1 MKNED
6 LILEYIG
13 LDLNK
18 IPKALELTSPI
29 DIRNIEIKSEKDYKV
44 YKHIAIK
51 DINILLTNSLRL
63 DEPVKKIESMNV
75 LSYYLDKKNKDEN
88 ISFLNAI
95 KNTYIEEINE
105 IEEAQKNFIENM
117 PIKVKY
123 EKDYLWQIYYI
134 RRTDKYYMIVPIQE
148 AKQQA
153 FLYILKKKIEKS
165 KEKIYVPICNLDYE
179 SSLIESKKISD
190 LENYLY
196 YFTNNWPS
204 IYEVHKNKKE
214 YIDIVGK
221 LEIYEGI
228 TSDYKLHFEKKEEI
242 DNFYELIKALFDL
255 QTELSNYFKFEIILD
270 ENAIIHF
277 YYKDNE
283 INNSTL
289 KQFYIDEIKRA
300 LENIEE
306 VEKSQKDLNTEL
318 NKLKL
323 EEKKLNADL
332 LNKQRQISTFLECK
346 KTFFGR
352 VKYFFKYSKKKKQV
366 NEEIILEEV
375 QKVEEAKKDN
385 HVYYD
390 EIEDLIYVCREL
402 KSKAILEATTKLDI
416 QNLNIKIEILKKKIE
431 NATLY
436 IQEIESHKKSI
447 FEFWKF
453 TNKDEK
459 NQLTEGIVK
468 VGSSTRIEKTFKLR
482 EDLVDFGRQMDLA
495 QRKLLTDEE
504 CESVLVAGT
513 NILKNI
519 NLILGN
525 KPIKSKEIPENLLQ
539 INEKLLDHREIS
551 RKPEKFL
558 KFNQEITDEEYS
570 NRLKN
575 VVDKIENA
583 LKKNI
588 TNVSLPVYCLTN
600 PKKELAIF
608 DINPKQTINEGK
620 EVNLYKLNIKQGT
633 NLIAFTNIIFFNN
646 RNQTLPE
653 GMDYSSKVLLN
664 LRNVKLKKQTPKSNY
679 IIKLKENSEEKQ
691 VTKINIVNI
700 DIEK

>member
-18 IPKALELTSPI
+18 IPKTLEPTGPI

-44 YKHIAIK
+44 YKHIGVK

-95 KNTYIEEINE
+95 KNTSIEEIKE
-105 IEEAQKNFIENM
+105 IEEIQKNFTENA
-117 PIKVKY
+117 PVKIKY

-134 RRTDKYYMIVPIQE
+134 KRTDKYYMIVPIQE
-148 AKQQA
+148 TKQQA
-153 FLYILKKKIEKS
+153 FLYVLKKKIEKS

-179 SSLIESKKISD
+179 SALIESRKISD

-204 IYEVHKNKKE
+204 IYEIHKNKKE
-214 YIDIVGK
+214 YIDIIGK
-221 LEIYEGI
+221 LELYEGI

-270 ENAIIHF
+270 EKAKIHF
-277 YYKDNE
+277 YYKNEE

-289 KQFYIDEIKRA
+289 KLFYADEIKKA

-306 VEKSQKDLNTEL
+306 VENSQKELNVELNT
-318 NKLKL
+318 LKL

-332 LNKQRQISTFLECK
+332 LNKQKQISTFLECK

-352 VKYFFKYSKKKKQV
+352 VKYFFKYSKKKKEV
-366 NEEIILEEV
+366 KDEIILEETG
-375 QKVEEAKKDN
+375 KEEESKKEN

-390 EIEDLIYVCREL
+390 ELEDLIYVCREL
-402 KSKAILEATTKLDI
+402 KSKTILESTTKLDI

-431 NATLY
+431 NAALY

-459 NQLTEGIVK
+459 NQLTEGIIK
-468 VGSSTRIEKTFKLR
+468 VGSSTRIEKTFKLK
-482 EDLVDFGRQMDLA
+482 EDLSDFGRQMDLA

-504 CESVLVAGT
+504 CESILVAGT
-513 NILKNI
+513 NILKDI
-519 NLILGN
+519 NLVLAN
-525 KPIKSKEIPENLLQ
+525 KSVKLKEIPENLLK
-539 INEKLLDHREIS
+539 IDDALLEHRENS

-558 KFNQEITDEEYS
+558 KFTEKTTDEEYS
-570 NRLKN
+570 NRLKF
-575 VVDKIENA
+575 VADKIENA

-608 DINPKQTINEGK
+608 DIDPKQIIKEGK
-620 EVNLYKLNIKQGT
+620 EINLYKLNVKQGT
-633 NLIAFTNIIFFNN
+633 NLIAFTNIILFNN

-653 GMDYSSKVLLN
+653 GMDYSSKILLD
-664 LRNVKLKKQTPKSNY
+664 LKDVKLKKQTTKSNY
-679 IIKLKENSEEKQ
+679 IINLDEEQ
-691 VTKINIVNI
+691 ITKINLINI
-700 DIEK
+700 EIEK

>member
-18 IPKALELTSPI
+18 IPKSLEPAGPI
-29 DIRNIEIKSEKDYKV
+29 DIRNIDIKSEKDYKV
-44 YKHIAIK
+44 YKHLAIK

-88 ISFLNAI
+88 FSFLNAV
-95 KNTYIEEINE
+95 KNTYVEEIKE
-105 IEEAQKNFIENM
+105 IEETQKNFIENM

-134 RRTDKYYMIVPIQE
+134 KRTDKYYMIVPIQE
-148 AKQQA
+148 TKQQA

-179 SSLIESKKISD
+179 SSLIENRKIGN

-196 YFTNNWPS
+196 YFTGNWPN
-204 IYEVHKNKKE
+204 IYEIHKNKKE

-228 TSDYKLHFEKKEEI
+228 TSDYKLHFEKEDELQ
-242 DNFYELIKALFDL
+242 DFYKLVKALFDL

-270 ENAIIHF
+270 ENGNIHF
-277 YYKDNE
+277 YYKDEE

-289 KQFYIDEIKRA
+289 KLFYTNEIKKA
-300 LENIEE
+300 LENIKE
-306 VEKSQKDLNTEL
+306 VQKSQKELNAELNT
-318 NKLKL
+318 LKL

-332 LNKQRQISTFLECK
+332 LNKQKQISTFLECK

-352 VKYFFKYSKKKKQV
+352 VKYFFKYSKKKKDV
-366 NEEIILEEV
+366 KDEIIIEESQKLEEY
-375 QKVEEAKKDN
+375 KKDN

-402 KSKAILEATTKLDI
+402 KSKTILESTVRLDI

-468 VGSSTRIEKTFKLR
+468 VGSVTKIEKTFKLK
-482 EDLVDFGRQMDLA
+482 EDLSDFGRQMDLA
-495 QRKLLTDEE
+495 QRRLLTDEE
-504 CESVLVAGT
+504 CESILVTGT
-513 NILKNI
+513 NILKDI
-519 NLILGN
+519 NSVLTN
-525 KPIKSKEIPENLLQ
+525 KPVKFKKITENLLQ
-539 INEKLLDHREIS
+539 INETLLEHRENS
-551 RKPEKFL
+551 RKPEKYL
-558 KFNQEITDEEYS
+558 KFTEKTTDDEYS
-570 NRLKN
+570 NKLKIVTN
-575 VVDKIENA
+575 KIENA

-608 DINPKQTINEGK
+608 DIDPKKIIKEGK
-620 EVNLYKLNIKQGT
+620 EINLYKLNVKQGT
-633 NLIAFTNIIFFNN
+633 NLIAFTNIIVFSN

-653 GMDYSSKVLLN
+653 GMDYSSKVLIN
-664 LRNVKLKKQTPKSNY
+664 LKDVKLKKQTTKSNY
-679 IIKLKENSEEKQ
+679 IFNLDEEH
-691 VTKINIVNI
+691 VTKINLINI
-700 DIEK
+700 EIEK

>member
-18 IPKALELTSPI
+18 IPKSLEVTSPI

-88 ISFLNAI
+88 ISFFNAI
-95 KNTYIEEINE
+95 KNTYIEGINE
-105 IEEAQKNFIENM
+105 IEETQKKFIENM
-117 PIKVKY
+117 PIKIKY
-123 EKDYLWQIYYI
+123 EKDYLWQIYYVK
-134 RRTDKYYMIVPIQE
+134 RTDKYYMIVPLQE
-148 AKQQA
+148 TKQQA

-165 KEKIYVPICNLDYE
+165 KEKIYVPICNLSYE
-179 SSLIESKKISD
+179 SSLIENNKISK

-196 YFTNNWPS
+196 YFTNNWPN

-214 YIDIVGK
+214 YIDIVGN

-242 DNFYELIKALFDL
+242 DNFYELIKALFNL
-255 QTELSNYFKFEIILD
+255 QTELSNHFKFEIILD
-270 ENAIIHF
+270 QDGKIHF

-283 INNSTL
+283 IDNSSL
-289 KQFYIDEIKRA
+289 KKFYTDEIKKA
-300 LENIEE
+300 LTDIEE
-306 VEKSQKDLNTEL
+306 IEKNQKDLDSEL

-352 VKYFFKYSKKKKQV
+352 VKYFFKNSKKKKQIS
-366 NEEIILEEV
+366 EEIIFEEV
-375 QKVEEAKKDN
+375 KKEEKPKKDK

-390 EIEDLIYVCREL
+390 ELEDLIFVCKEL
-402 KSKAILEATTKLDI
+402 KSKTILESTTKLDI

-431 NATLY
+431 NAALY

-468 VGSSTRIEKTFKLR
+468 VGSVTKIEKTFKLK
-482 EDLVDFGRQMDLA
+482 EDLFDFGKQMDMT

-504 CESVLVAGT
+504 CESILVTGT
-513 NILKNI
+513 DILKDI
-519 NLILGN
+519 NLILKN
-525 KPIKSKEIPENLLQ
+525 KPVEIKEISENLLQ
-539 INEKLLDHREIS
+539 INENLLEHRENS

-558 KFNQEITDEEYS
+558 KLTKKTTDEEYY
-570 NRLKN
+570 NKLKN
-575 VVDKIENA
+575 VSDKVESA
-583 LKKNI
+583 LKKNV

-600 PKKELAIF
+600 PKKEIAIF
-608 DINPKQTINEGK
+608 DINPKQIIKEGK
-620 EVNLYKLNIKQGT
+620 EINLYKLNVKQGT

-653 GMDYSSKVLLN
+653 GMNYSTKVLLDLKN
-664 LRNVKLKKQTPKSNY
+664 IKLKKQEPKSNY
-679 IIKLKENSEEKQ
+679 IINLDKNYI
-691 VTKINIVNI
+691 TKINLINVE
-700 DIEK
+700 IEK